1 MPQPVK
7 LAVFAGFL
15 MSWVAGQAISA
26 DEGDAAARLKAV
38 RDRIASAEKELETIE
53 TRQGSVSA
61 ELRRVEERYGDLVHT
76 LRLLEDK
83 TAVQARRAAES
94 NRRLTELQQAV
105 LRQHKALASLARS
118 AYALGGRQWLKLA
131 LNIDEPGR
139 LARMMAYHGYLNRDH
154 YARLEALQKD
164 VAQVRALQDEAAADA
179 GRLEALR
186 ERIEHEKVELDE
198 TRRER
203 LEVLARLREE
213 RRGKDA
219 ELVRLKESEHRLEAL
234 VSSLREI
241 VMDFTASLAAPR
253 SFARRKGQLSWPAA
267 GERVAQF
274 GGQRMSGRW
283 DGVVIR
289 APEGAPVKA
298 VSEGRVVFSDWL
310 RGYGLLTIVDHGDGY
325 MSLYAF
331 NQSVYKNVGDW
342 VEAGEVIASVGSSG
356 GQVEPGLYFGIREKG
371 QALDPSQW
379 CKD

>member
-1 MPQPVK
+1 MLRHAGV
-7 LAVFAGFL
+7 LVFSGFL
-15 MSWVAGQAISA
+15 MLSAPWPAIPG
-26 DEGDAAARLKAV
+26 DGGDAAGRLKEI
-38 RDRIASAEKELETIE
+38 RDRIESAEKELETIDA
-53 TRQGSVSA
+53 RQGSVSA

-83 TAVQARRAAES
+83 TAVQSRRAAES
-94 NRRLTELQQAV
+94 NRRLAELQQAV
-105 LRQHKALASLARS
+105 LKQYKALASLGRS
-118 AYALGGRQWLKLA
+118 AYALGDQQWLKLV

-139 LARMMAYHGYLNRDH
+139 LARMMAYLGYLNRDR

-164 VAQVRALQDEAAADA
+164 IAQVRALQDEAAADA

-203 LEVLARLREE
+203 LDVLARLRQE
-213 RRGKDA
+213 RQGKDA

-241 VMDFTASLAAPR
+241 VMGFSASPAAPK
-253 SFARRKGQLSWPAA
+253 SFALRKGQLQWPAA
-267 GERVAQF
+267 GERVERF

-289 APEGAPVKA
+289 ASEGAPVKA

-310 RGYGLLTIVDHGDGY
+310 RGYGLLTIIDHGDGY

-342 VEAGEVIASVGSSG
+342 VESGEVIASVGSSG
-356 GQVEPGLYFGIREKG
+356 GQPEPGLYFGIREKG
-371 QALDPSQW
+371 QPMDPSQW

>member
-1 MPQPVK
+1 MLWAPWQAGVADDGN
-7 LAVFAGFL
+7 AV
-15 MSWVAGQAISA
+15 
-26 DEGDAAARLKAV
+26 DRLKAI
-38 RDRIASAEKELETIE
+38 RDRIESAEKELETIE
-53 TRQGSVSA
+53 ARQGSVSA
-61 ELRRVEERYGDLVHT
+61 ELRRVEERYGNLAHT

-83 TAVQARRAAES
+83 TAVQSRRAAES
-94 NRRLTELQQAV
+94 NRRLAELQQAV
-105 LRQHKALASLARS
+105 LKQHKALASLARS
-118 AYALGGRQWLKLA
+118 AYALGDQQWLKLV

-139 LARMMAYHGYLNRDH
+139 LARMMAYHAYLNRDR
-154 YARLEALQKD
+154 YARIEALQKD

-186 ERIEHEKVELDE
+186 ERTQHEKVELDE
-198 TRRER
+198 TRRAR
-203 LEVLARLREE
+203 LDVLARLHQE
-213 RRGKDA
+213 RQGKGA

-241 VMDFTASLAAPR
+241 VTGFTASLIAPR
-253 SFARRKGQLSWPAA
+253 SFALRKGRLSWPAA
-267 GERVAQF
+267 GERVEQF

-331 NQSVYKNVGDW
+331 NQSVYKNAGDW
-342 VEAGEVIASVGSSG
+342 VESGEVIASVGSSG
-356 GQVEPGLYFGIREKG
+356 GQAEPGLYFGIREKG
-371 QALDPSQW
+371 QPMDPSQW